1 MPVLLDC
8 RLVAQEH
15 LDWVA
20 REKLSLGFRPVLA
33 TVHFAP
39 RKNAG
44 SLQYRQMIARDAAK
58 LDIGDMSLEADTEAE
73 LVQTIGKL
81 NADPK
86 VTGIMVFYP
95 IGGRIADED
104 LMDLVSPQKDV
115 EGLHSL
121 NLGYLVKYKRW
132 LDEARGIKCV
142 VPATAKAVVK
152 TLQSRD
158 VRFEGAFA
166 AVVNNSMRVGKPLG
180 LMLENLGATVVE
192 CYDKTRL
199 EDLRECVRRSDVVV
213 TAVPD
218 PNFTLDPKWVKPGAA
233 ILDVSYQG
241 NIDVQGLDSH
251 VAFATAPDN
260 RIGQVTRA
268 MMFVNL
274 IYCAQNAKKDRDS
287 APAPIGRDLP
297 GSRRDV

>member
-8 RLVAQEH
+8 RLVAQDF

-20 REKLSLGFRPVLA
+20 REKLSLGFRPTLA
-33 TVHFAP
+33 TVLFTP

-44 SLQYRQMIARDAAK
+44 SVQYRDLILKDAAK
-58 LDIGDMSLEADTEAE
+58 LDFGAQSLEAETEGE
-73 LVQTIGKL
+73 LVRLLGRL

-86 VTGIMVFYP
+86 ITGIMVFYP

-104 LMDLVSPQKDV
+104 LMDLVSPNKDV

-121 NLGYLVKYKRW
+121 NLGYLIKYKRW
-132 LDEARGIKCV
+132 LDETRGIKCV

-152 TLQSRD
+152 TLQHFH
-158 VRFEGAFA
+158 VRLERQF
-166 AVVNNSMRVGKPLG
+166 VTVINNSMRVGKPLG

-199 EDLRECVRRSDVVV
+199 EDLQSCVVRSDVVV

-218 PNFTLDPKWVKPGAA
+218 PQFTLDPKWIKPGAA
-233 ILDVSYQG
+233 VVDVSYQG
-241 NIDVQGLDSH
+241 NIDVKALAPSI
-251 VAFATAPDN
+251 AFATAPDN

-268 MMFVNL
+268 MMWVNL
-274 IYCAQNAKKDRDS
+274 IYCAQNVKKERDS
-287 APAPIGRDLP
+287 IPT
-297 GSRRDV
+297 